1 MAYSLHS
8 RRTAKYAKVTG
19 FLKEHGKTSKCA
31 YSRMILDCYPDAPV
45 AKQASMTP
53 ASEMLKKAFV
63 PDSVDGWLEWA
74 DGTRTAAHKEA

>member
-1 MAYSLHS
+1 
-8 RRTAKYAKVTG
+8 
-19 FLKEHGKTSKCA
+19 
-31 YSRMILDCYPDAPV
+31 
-45 AKQASMTP
+45 MTP